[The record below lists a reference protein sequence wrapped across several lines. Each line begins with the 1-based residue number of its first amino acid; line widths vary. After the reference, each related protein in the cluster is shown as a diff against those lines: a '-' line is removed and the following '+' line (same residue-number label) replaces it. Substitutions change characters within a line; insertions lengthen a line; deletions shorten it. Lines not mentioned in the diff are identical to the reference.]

1 MPCRQSLTQAYYES
15 QIFPRPQK
23 QAWQGQALGQ
33 GCLTPQRHPKKETGS
48 GFPEP
53 QGLFCDE
60 VLNLETPTRGQTHGS
75 IQAAQQ
81 GKLAVQI
88 CVGV

>member
-1 MPCRQSLTQAYYES
+1 MKARSSLGHKSKRGSVSLHSTEA
-15 QIFPRPQK
+15 PQEGD
-23 QAWQGQALGQ
+23 WV
-33 GCLTPQRHPKKETGS
+33 
-48 GFPEP
+48 PEP

-88 CVGV
+88 CAGV